1 MANNL
6 TWHGG
11 FLALALAVA
20 ACGGEP
26 AETEGG
32 AVDATTEPSDGA
44 TDAVRED
51 ATASDVT
58 SDVADDGEEDV
69 AEDADTGSGTDASDA
84 EEDTRDVDAD
94 DARDA
99 SDADRPR
106 IPLADFVPCEEDL
119 DCPNGTGNCITELS
133 FSRATAGTQ
142 TVSIADLDPDWPA
155 SGVCSRDCG
164 TSPEVC
170 DELSFSLVPPNVD
183 TPYTCMLVALGEA
196 PYPEVEGLP
205 DPASLDP
212 EQQQLGV
219 PFAALCVPPLH
230 EMEAWPADFGQPCTN
245 ASPCSEGS
253 ACWLDAPFAEER
265 REDAAGACTAGCA
278 DGNTCPVGFECVE
291 LVEGATESGDGGVV
305 DALSGSY
312 CLPLERTFTGC
323 RDADADGFGA
333 GQCDGELSTP
343 HDCDDTNPVAWFDED
358 NMDHG
363 FTEWCGEAL
372 DVNCNGVPDVDDQVG
387 RPDTGEVHCT
397 ACDDPCAGVIE
408 GGNGSR
414 LCGVDAT
421 GPRCAA
427 LCDEGWVDCDGVLDN
442 GCEVPVLDTT
452 RLFYPD
458 CDDDGIPRAYE
469 ARFDCDGG
477 GVTFEIGG
485 ETCVGVNAVAFDG
498 EVRFDCD
505 DNEARRAPGLEE
517 VCDNLDN
524 DCSATD
530 DSDGIDDLARLA
542 EADLSC
548 AADALGTCAAGTLA
562 CRPDESEA
570 LVCVAGAPTPEVC
583 DGLDNDC
590 DGEEDNTSVNDEGA
604 EVPVLSR
611 PDAAGLIGA
620 TGETCTAP
628 DDSERLGICRE
639 GVLACDSA
647 ARELSCV
654 YNRSAEEFGF
664 FESNWAAG
672 IVAPFSTS
680 EPSWFVVEG
689 FFTIVRSAPIGDNE
703 SSTLTLT
710 LDLEFDSRLDAV
722 YSVSSEA
729 GYDWLIISV
738 NGEEQA
744 RYSGDESGTFT
755 AELEAGTRV
764 VTFTYA
770 KDGTLSQLGDYAS
783 ILALAV
789 EPLEWLDWPGDGL
802 DTNCDGLD
810 GREESAIFVLSGLGS
825 DANPGT
831 RDRPLATMS
840 AALDVAES
848 RGERITQIL
857 VSGDHVV
864 QRQAVLSDY
873 YGIFGGYDARFVEQT
888 GTSNLTFAP
897 AFCDGCLRSD
907 GYTAAVLVNSATDI
921 RLDRTTIT
929 VGDVVASEGPVAA
942 LACEFDCDRLQL
954 TDVSLDAGS
963 GQPGAMGRTSTQAG
977 RSGLAGWVPPSDQ
990 YGALPSPPVLVCEYD
1005 DRSSVTLRGGA
1016 GGDPGSVTARQASG
1030 SDRIYPALYPAFD
1043 GSDGDGG
1050 TGALNGRGGNRSY
1063 TSGFLVNYCQQAGE
1077 FAGPWEGYAGGTY
1090 IGESI
1095 AAPLCITFNANPV
1108 LHAVGGP
1115 GSNAV
1120 QRPATSAALNPV
1132 ERPWDAA
1139 DGPDGLWGP
1148 TGGSGGGGGGS
1159 PSFHVYDA
1167 FRDPGY
1173 CCCSDCIYEYW
1184 SAGSYGSSGATGG
1197 CGGSGG
1203 GGGGAGG
1210 TRIGLA
1216 VRGWEFP
1223 VVDGVVVNAG
1233 SGGAGGNGG
1242 SGQMGGDGGSS
1253 DYLADER
1260 PINTGWNGAAQ
1271 PYIYGPDGRIDSDG
1285 PSRSFLD
1292 TLRGPAGQGGYGGG
1306 GAGGAGGSGGA
1317 GGWFIGVL
1325 TWGATIPSG
1334 VDSGIE
1340 VREPATSAPGGTG
1353 GAGGLGGRAGNEGDR
1368 VPQSGAGQNGPTG
1381 QSCESY
1387 NALTRTG
1394 VGCIGG

>member
-1 MANNL
+1 L
-6 TWHGG
+6 C
-11 FLALALAVA
+11 VIV
-20 ACGGEP
+20 ACGGESP
-26 AETEGG
+26 VAEGG
-32 AVDATTEPSDGA
+32 AGDTS
-44 TDAVRED
+44 TDAAVDTASDD
-51 ATASDVT
+51 ATA
-58 SDVADDGEEDV
+58 
-69 AEDADTGSGTDASDA
+69 DA
-84 EEDTRDVDAD
+84 AD
-94 DARDA
+94 DAVADVPDDVPEDSEQDVDEDA
-99 SDADRPR
+99 GTETDTETDAPEDAGDAGDVSSDATVDAPDTDRPR
-106 IPLADFVPCEEDL
+106 IQLADFLPCEDSQ
-119 DCPNGTGNCITELS
+119 DCTNGAGNCITELS
-133 FSRATAGTQ
+133 FSRETAGTPA
-142 TVSIADLDPDWPA
+142 TISIAELDPDWPA

-164 TSPEVC
+164 TSPAVC
-170 DELSFSLVPPNVD
+170 AELSLSGYVPNIE

-196 PYPEVEGLP
+196 PYPEMDGLP

-212 EQQQLGV
+212 EEQELGV

-230 EMEAWPADFGQPCTN
+230 EMEAWPVDFGQPCTN

-253 ACWLDAPFAEER
+253 ACWLDAPFAEEVGD
-265 REDAAGACTAGCA
+265 DATGACLATCGA
-278 DGNTCPVGFECVE
+278 DDTCPVGFACEEVSDA
-291 LVEGATESGDGGVV
+291 VGATVGDVSGRF
-305 DALSGSY
+305 
-312 CLPLERTFTGC
+312 CLPLERTFSGC

-333 GQCDGELSTP
+333 GQCDGELSTS
-343 HDCDDTNPVAWFDED
+343 HDCDDTNPVAWFDEA

-498 EVRFDCD
+498 EVRFDCH

-604 EVPVLSR
+604 EVPVESR

-654 YNRSAEEFGF
+654 YNRSTEEVGF

-680 EPSWFVVEG
+680 EPSWFVETG
-689 FFTIVRSAPIGDNE
+689 FVTTVRSAPIGDNE

-710 LDLEFDSRLDAV
+710 LDLEVDSRLEAA
-722 YSVSSEA
+722 YAVSSEA

-738 NGEEQA
+738 DGEEQA
-744 RYSGDESGTFT
+744 RYSGSETGTFT
-755 AELEAGTRV
+755 ADLEAGFRV
-764 VTFTYA
+764 VTFTYE
-770 KDGTLSQLGDYAS
+770 KDGSQSLLGDF
-783 ILALAV
+783 ALIPRVTV

-810 GREESAIFVLSGLGS
+810 GRVESAIFVLSGPGS
-825 DANPGT
+825 DSNPGT
-831 RDRPLATMS
+831 RDEPLATMG
-840 AALDVAES
+840 AALQLAES
-848 RGERITQIL
+848 RDERVTQIL
-857 VSGDHVV
+857 VSGNHVV
-864 QRQAVLSDY
+864 QRQAVLSGV
-873 YGIFGGYDARFVEQT
+873 YGIFGGYDARFEAQT
-888 GTSNLTFAP
+888 GRSNLTFAP
-897 AFCDGCLRSD
+897 TFCDGCLRSAD
-907 GYTAAVLVNSATDI
+907 YTAAVLVNNATDI

-954 TDVSLDAGS
+954 TYVSLDAGS

-990 YGALPSPPVLVCEYD
+990 YRVSPSSPVLVCEYD

-1030 SDRIYPALYPAFD
+1030 SDRIWPALYGASD

-1063 TSGFLVNYCQQAGE
+1063 TSGFLVNYCQQTGR
-1077 FAGPWEGYAGGTY
+1077 FLGPWVGYAGGVY
-1090 IGESI
+1090 IQELLPS
-1095 AAPLCITFNANPV
+1095 PLCTTLNTNPL

-1159 PSFHVYDA
+1159 PSFHVYDS

-1216 VRGWEFP
+1216 VRGSEFP

-1242 SGQMGGDGGSS
+1242 SGQLGGDGGSS
-1253 DYLADER
+1253 DYLTDES
-1260 PINTGWNGAAQ
+1260 PINTRWNGAEQ
-1271 PYIYGPDGRIDSDG
+1271 PYIYEPDGEIDSDG
-1285 PSRSFLD
+1285 PSLSFLD

-1340 VREPATSAPGGTG
+1340 VREPATSAPGGMG
-1353 GAGGLGGRAGNEGDR
+1353 GAGGLGGRAGNEGDQ
-1368 VPQSGAGQNGPTG
+1368 VPQSGAGQNGPAG